1 MDTPNTPR
9 RAATRPSCAAPLP
22 TFQHADAQ
30 RRTPIEDDILAAAPL
45 ALARL
50 LCGVGMLDHLRQ
62 AGNATR
68 AHLAAA
74 GRAMGT
80 FGDDVGDETPADL
93 PAARQAL
100 RAAVACAIRPDGIE
114 FRPETILAQVAL
126 WLVEMQAEVEEVGAL
141 FAAAAAAAS
150 HGQPRH

>member
-50 LCGVGMLDHLRQ
+50 LCGVGMLGHLRQ
-62 AGNATR
+62 SGNATR
-68 AHLAAA
+68 AHLADA
-74 GRAMGT
+74 GRAMGDA
-80 FGDDVGDETPADL
+80 FEEQAPDL

-100 RAAVACAIRPDGIE
+100 RAALACAIRPDGIE
-114 FRPETILAQVAL
+114 ERPETILAQVAL